1 MTYIKRA
8 IVIKIK
14 NKFKNNRIIILV
26 GSRQVG
32 KTVIAKKIFEGCDVD
47 QKLYFNL
54 EDPRV
59 LVHFENMDML
69 LKYLDL
75 SRVDIDKPIFLVID
89 EFQYIKNATKLLK
102 IIYDIYPNIKVLA
115 TGSSSVE
122 IQKHLKESLAGRKM
136 VYNVYQLSFE
146 EFLSYG
152 DKDGKYLNLTTDNAT
167 PAVINTVNTKY
178 LYKYLYYGSYPKI
191 TAEEFSDEE
200 KKEELSE
207 IFKSYLQK
215 DITALIGGDNILA
228 YNNLLKCLA
237 SQIGNLVNI
246 NELSNTLGISRLEV
260 EKYISILQ
268 GTFIIK
274 MVYPYFTNKRKE
286 ISKMPKIFFYDQ
298 GIVNFILNN
307 FSDIAT
313 RPEIGA
319 IVENFVWNEIK
330 NKISITDKIYFW
342 RTQQGSEIDF
352 ILKTDEGIIPIEVK
366 WKSAG
371 GKPIPKS
378 FRFFFANNPSA
389 IAGIIVTKD
398 FTSISKLGEKKIFYV
413 PAVLMSRFILDFKG
427 NSFAYFG

>member
-8 IVIKIK
+8 IVNKIK

-32 KTVIAKKIFEGCDVD
+32 KTVIAKKIFEGCNVD
-47 QKLYFNL
+47 QKLYLNL

-59 LVHFENMDML
+59 LAHFENIDML

-75 SRVDIDKPIFLVID
+75 NRVDIGKPAFLVID

-115 TGSSSVE
+115 TGSSSVK

-136 VYNVYQLSFE
+136 VYNIYQLSFE
-146 EFLSYG
+146 EFLSYE
-152 DKDGKYLNLTTDNAT
+152 DKDGKYLNLTTENAT

-200 KKEELSE
+200 KKEELNE
-207 IFKSYLQK
+207 IFKSYLQR
-215 DITALIGGDNILA
+215 DITALVGGDNILA
-228 YNNLLKCLA
+228 YNNLLKCIA

-260 EKYISILQ
+260 EKYILILQ
-268 GTFIIK
+268 ETFIIK
-274 MVYPYFTNKRKE
+274 LIYPYFKNKRKE

-313 RPEIGA
+313 RTEVGA

-342 RTQQGSEIDF
+342 RTHQGSEIDF
-352 ILKTDEGIIPIEVK
+352 ILKTDDGIIPIEVK
-366 WKSAG
+366 WKSVVS
-371 GKPIPKS
+371 KSIPKS
-378 FRFFFANNPSA
+378 FRFFFANNPNA

-398 FTSISKLGEKKIFYV
+398 FTSTSKLGRKKIFYV
-413 PAVLMSRFILDFKG
+413 PAVLMSRFMYDFTNLKI
-427 NSFAYFG
+427 S